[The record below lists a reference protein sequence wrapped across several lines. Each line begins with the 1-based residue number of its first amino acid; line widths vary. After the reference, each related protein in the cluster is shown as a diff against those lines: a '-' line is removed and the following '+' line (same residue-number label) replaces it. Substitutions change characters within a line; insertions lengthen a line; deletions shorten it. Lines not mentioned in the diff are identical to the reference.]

1 MRCQENS
8 FSLFAADDLQRVR
21 AARFQLACQ
30 PLNQKKV
37 FGDAKPT
44 KSLSET
50 KSAAYLLK
58 KSRNMDTFRRDDD
71 GALALSSR
79 SFHSQ

>member
-50 KSAAYLLK
+50 KSAAYLVK
-58 KSRNMDTFRRDDD
+58 KSRNMDTFRR
-71 GALALSSR
+71 
-79 SFHSQ
+79 